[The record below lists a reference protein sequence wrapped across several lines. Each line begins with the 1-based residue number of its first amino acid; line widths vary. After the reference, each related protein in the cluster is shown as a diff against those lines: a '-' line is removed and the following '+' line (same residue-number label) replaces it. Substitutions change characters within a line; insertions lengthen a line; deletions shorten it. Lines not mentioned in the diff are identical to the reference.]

1 MTDKLAE
8 EILAKFIE
16 KLDYTYRYK
25 TINERKNIINELRYL
40 MQAYHDAKM
49 KEVTDEDIEAYFKTW
64 QNPRIK
70 TADEQYEQWLNRYLE
85 ELIDSA
91 IEGANAMR
99 DGEIKHNG

>member
-40 MQAYHDAKM
+40 MQAYHEAKM
-49 KEVTDEDIEAYFKTW
+49 KEVTDGDIEAFASLQSYPESKKDFERGLWLGIKVGAKAM
-64 QNPRIK
+64 QN
-70 TADEQYEQWLNRYLE
+70 
-85 ELIDSA
+85 
-91 IEGANAMR
+91 
-99 DGEIKHNG
+99 GEIKHNG